1 MLDMVR
7 GQRTVK
13 IQYYVLAK
21 TMFFSVNKS
30 NLNII
35 HAAISFYNYKSTTIT
50 TRDDVS

>member
-7 GQRTVK
+7 GQKTVK

-21 TMFFSVNKS
+21 TMLFSVNKS

-35 HAAISFYNYKSTTIT
+35 HAAISFYNHKSTTV
-50 TRDDVS
+50 TRDDVL